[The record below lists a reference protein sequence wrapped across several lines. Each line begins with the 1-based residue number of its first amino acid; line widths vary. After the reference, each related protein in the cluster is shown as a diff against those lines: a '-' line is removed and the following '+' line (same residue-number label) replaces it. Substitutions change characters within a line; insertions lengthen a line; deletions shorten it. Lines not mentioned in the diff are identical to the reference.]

1 MPNVGLFTDFQ
12 EIVKSVAE
20 IAAKKA
26 VEMDALNEMDQELL
40 ELVSKRGLLG
50 VTIPE
55 EYRGMGKGYAELVT
69 LAEELGRVNA
79 GLAISV
85 AAHHMVANAI
95 MHYGSE
101 DQKKKWL
108 GRLTSEVGV
117 FALTEPTAGS
127 DVASIRLKAEKDG
140 DKFILNGRKTLI
152 TNATFGDV
160 FLVIARTGEGSKGLT
175 AFIVERNDGMEIRKL
190 EASGMR
196 GSGLAAINFK
206 DVEVPAESVLGGEG
220 NGLKVALGVLSTSRI
235 VFAAIGL
242 GIAER
247 CLELALKYAIERKAF
262 GQRIADFQGIQWM
275 LAEVATEVEAARRL
289 IYHGAEVAGS
299 ADATVIGAMCKLYAA
314 KVAKKAAD
322 VAVEIFGGHGLIKGS
337 AVERAYRDAK
347 ILDIGEGTSEIMKV
361 IIGRHLITSAS
372 HS

>member
-1 MPNVGLFTDFQ
+1 MANADLTNFEEF
-12 EIVKSVAE
+12 VKSVAE
-20 IAAKKA
+20 VAAKKA
-26 VEMDALNEMDQELL
+26 VKMDLHNEMDRELL
-40 ELVSKRGLLG
+40 KLVSEKGLLG

-55 EYRGMGKGYAELVT
+55 EYGGMGKGYAELTT
-69 LAEELGRVNA
+69 LAEELGKVNA

-85 AAHHMVANAI
+85 TAHHMIVNAI
-95 MHYGSE
+95 KSFGSK

-108 GRLTSEVGV
+108 ERLTSEVGV

-127 DVASIRLKAEKDG
+127 DVSSIQLKAEKSG
-140 DKFILNGRKTLI
+140 DRYILNGRKTLI
-152 TNATFGDV
+152 TNATFGNV
-160 FLVIARTGEGSKGLT
+160 FLVIARTGKGSKGLT
-175 AFIVERNDGMEIRKL
+175 AFIVEKNDEMDIRKL
-190 EASGMR
+190 EPSGMR
-196 GSGLAAINFK
+196 GSGLATIGFN
-206 DVEVPAESVLGGEG
+206 DVEVPVENILGGEG
-220 NGLKVALGVLSTSRI
+220 NGLKVALGVLSKSRI

-247 CLELALKYAIERKAF
+247 CLELALRYASERRAF

-275 LAEVATEVEAARRL
+275 LAEVATEIEAARRL
-289 IYHGAEVAGS
+289 IYHGAEVADI
-299 ADATVIGAMCKLYAA
+299 ADTTVIGAMCKLYAA

-361 IIGRHLITSAS
+361 IIGRHLTSRLHAPK
-372 HS
+372 